1 VLSIAKG
8 FVMRFR
14 ADWFPCVV
22 LLLAASAGPAG
33 TAEIRPS
40 WECLPE
46 GTAVMVRMPQP
57 AEFLE
62 AIRGRTKFGAVALS
76 EPRLEGAWKAVLDKL
91 RADGASGDLE
101 DLEEALGRYDLRQED
116 LSAAFRGDMGAG
128 FVIRRRDDGL
138 QPLVMMLMWLEPGEE
153 TAARMVTAAQRK
165 LEDDIAK
172 DETGTTRRI
181 DVEMA
186 GHEVLRMV
194 EPVMGIDPSALDLGD
209 ISIDGNDEEA
219 VEKRLAELQ
228 ERVRNAK
235 LVKTGLTHGFLARLG
250 GRLVVGQTLPPTGP
264 RPRGGERDIDPE
276 GGAEESD
283 EIFERFLA
291 AHGDTMRSPVAEAL
305 ETPGMAGALPAG
317 LPLLDVVIDPRV
329 VMTSY
334 GDEPTR
340 DGLAMLG
347 ADTLGPIAWRQT
359 LDEGRFRSGLFAS
372 LPAPRTSLMRI
383 LDQDCDAAE
392 VPSFVT
398 REAIDFTQ
406 ISLDL
411 GKAYETV
418 KEYAVAAGGEQ
429 TAGMFMAVEMQAQ
442 GWLGVDLPRVLT
454 SLGSRHWIVSYPPR
468 VAEAF
473 AEARR
478 ARGRDGGEQAR
489 QIADRLALIWQIT
502 DDAPFGKILQRLAGM
517 AGGDLQ
523 EEQGFRGVRLPDGP
537 AVFLGQNHLVVG
549 IGADSL
555 ERTLTAIRNPPA
567 GESSLRESDVPRRA
581 AELLSLEPARMF
593 GISDS
598 SRTGG
603 TLGVLRDMMQSLV
616 PEDVEESYRDLLAGM
631 QKLLPGDEEMEGMFG
646 VGATTLRT
654 DDNGISF
661 QTAWE
666 MPAP

>member
-1 VLSIAKG
+1 MRLRAD
-8 FVMRFR
+8 RFR
-14 ADWFPCVV
+14 CVV
-22 LLLAASAGPAG
+22 LLVAASAGLAG
-33 TAEIRPS
+33 AAEIRPS
-40 WECLPE
+40 WACLPE

-76 EPRLEGAWKAVLDKL
+76 ERRLQGAWKVLLDTF

-101 DLEEALGRYDLRQED
+101 DLEDALGRYDLRMED

-128 FVIRRRDDGL
+128 FVMRRRDDGL
-138 QPLVMMLMWLEPGEE
+138 PPLAMMLLWLEPGEE
-153 TAARMVTAAQRK
+153 TAARMITAAQRK
-165 LEDDIAK
+165 LEEDIAK
-172 DETGTTRRI
+172 DETGTTRRV
-181 DVEMA
+181 DLEMA
-186 GHEVLRMV
+186 GQEVLWMV
-194 EPVMGIDPSALDLGD
+194 EPMMGIDPSALDLGD
-209 ISIDGNDEEA
+209 VSIDGNDEAA

-228 ERVRNAK
+228 ERVKNAK
-235 LVKTGLTHGFLARLG
+235 LVKTGHTYGFLARLG
-250 GRLVVGQTLPPTGP
+250 GRLVIGQTLPPTAA
-264 RPRGGERDIDPE
+264 RPRAGERDFDVE
-276 GGAEESD
+276 GGAEESRD
-283 EIFERFLA
+283 IFERFLA
-291 AHGDTMRSPVAEAL
+291 AHAADEDALRSPVAEAL
-305 ETPGMAGALPAG
+305 ETPGMAAALPAG
-317 LPLLDVVIDPRV
+317 LPLLDVAVDPRV
-329 VMTSY
+329 VMAAY

-340 DGLAMLG
+340 DGLAMIG

-359 LDEGRFRSGLFAS
+359 LDEGRFRSGLFAA

-398 REAIDFTQ
+398 REAIDFSQ

-429 TAGMFMAVEMQAQ
+429 TATMFMAVEMQAQ

-478 ARGRDGGEQAR
+478 ARGRDGGQQAR
-489 QIADRLALIWQIT
+489 QIADRLAVIWQIT

-537 AVFLGQNHLVVG
+537 AVFLGQDHLVVG
-549 IGADSL
+549 IGADTL
-555 ERTLTAIRNPPA
+555 ERTLTAIRNPPT

-581 AELLSLEPARMF
+581 AELLALEPARMF

-598 SRTGG
+598 SRSGG

-631 QKLLPGDEEMEGMFG
+631 QKLLPSDDEMEGMFG
-646 VGATTLRT
+646 VGATTLRA